1 MSQSQVS
8 KLNTLLARV
17 QQRRNEPRL
26 VAVGVSAQ
34 TSANTNLVG
43 LSAQAPALELAKPL
57 PQAPRLPPIE
67 EVIAPTAPSS
77 IPPPASHLATPI
89 LRTPPPASKPSTST
103 VPPGIPPASQEH
115 LGRAQTEVLP
125 AAELGPAAPLR
136 VAPSPVLPFESAV
149 RVTSSPRID
158 AAKSFGELLELS
170 LALRPKSG

>member
-34 TSANTNLVG
+34 TSANTNLATPG
-43 LSAQAPALELAKPL
+43 LELAKPI
-57 PQAPRLPPIE
+57 PEAPKRPPIE

-77 IPPPASHLATPI
+77 IPPPASSMPPPAAPM
-89 LRTPPPASKPSTST
+89 LRTPLPASRPSTST
-103 VPPGIPPASQEH
+103 VPPAGPEH
-115 LGRAQTEVLP
+115 LGRAATEVLP

-136 VAPSPVLPFESAV
+136 VAPSPALPFESAV
-149 RVTSSPRID
+149 RVTSSPRVD
-158 AAKSFGELLELS
+158 APKSFGELLELS